1 MICNSLAKSLQSGLT
16 HYLTNIVANNAEKV
30 ENFIIQRLLYR
41 IKSLT
46 LQTKRDMD
54 KKNKEIEISEPRMV
68 KSHDVKL
75 DTEYAEWIAEVKY
88 RYRSAQV
95 KAAVKVNG
103 EKLLFNWQMGRDLV
117 QKKAEERW
125 GAGVVEQ
132 VSLDLRREFPQEDGF
147 SARNLHYMKQWYLYY
162 TTEASK
168 LQRPIAEIVLMTG
181 IEVKSAKLQRPVA
194 ELKEEKLQRPI
205 GELVKQPVSET
216 ENYPNDEFPLPF
228 ALVPWGQHIEIITRS
243 ESLEEALFYM
253 QHVIEKGLSRTA
265 LVNCYKAHLYEHQG
279 KIVNNFSTYLPEP
292 QSHLVQEVLKE
303 NYDFGFATIDH
314 EPFEERELEDA
325 LTNDV
330 TNLLLEM
337 GTGFAFMGRQ
347 KEIIVGGR
355 SRKIDLLF
363 YHVRLR
369 CYIACEIK
377 VKPFEPE
384 FTGKLNYYVSAVD
397 ELVKA
402 PDDNPTIGL
411 LICSDM
417 DKTDVQWSFR
427 GITTPMG
434 VAITTIS
441 VSKICYLPKSN

>member
-1 MICNSLAKSLQSGLT
+1 
-16 HYLTNIVANNAEKV
+16 
-30 ENFIIQRLLYR
+30 
-41 IKSLT
+41 
-46 LQTKRDMD
+46 MD
-54 KKNKEIEISEPRMV
+54 KQKKEIEYSEPRMV

-75 DTEYAEWIAEVKY
+75 DAEYAEWIAEVKH

-132 VSLDLRREFPQEDGF
+132 VSLDLKKEFPNEDGF
-147 SARNLHYMKQWYLYY
+147 STSNLWYMKKWYLFY
-162 TTEASK
+162 TNHASSEK
-168 LQRPIAEIVLMTG
+168 LQRLVGELQSSINQERL
-181 IEVKSAKLQRPVA
+181 KLQRPV
-194 ELKEEKLQRPI
+194 
-205 GELVKQPVSET
+205 GELMKQPVSE
-216 ENYPNDEFPLPF
+216 NWNDASNDFPTPF

-265 LVNCYKAHLYEHQG
+265 LINCYKANLYEHQG
-279 KIVNNFSTYLPEP
+279 RIVNNFSTYLPEP
-292 QSHLVQEVLKE
+292 QSRLVNEVLKE
-303 NYDFGFATIDH
+303 NYNFGFATVEH

-325 LTNDV
+325 LTSDV

-363 YHVRLR
+363 YHVRLL
-369 CYIACEIK
+369 
-377 VKPFEPE
+377 EPE

-427 GITTPMG
+427 GISTPMG
-434 VAITTIS
+434 VATYNNIRI
-441 VSKICYLPKSN
+441 KDILPTQEQLKERMELLQKELRATKRLMKKSSDNRNRI